1 MVMEKK
7 IQERL
12 NQKRKERKERNMAQM
27 MNRKVPGKKDKWNT
41 GKQYIRYS
49 IQSNGYKNTQ

>member
-1 MVMEKK
+1 MEKK

-27 MNRKVPGKKDKWNT
+27 MNRKVPGKKDK
-41 GKQYIRYS
+41 
-49 IQSNGYKNTQ
+49 